1 MSGGNSYR
9 ARVRRVPLRNRLVRP
24 LVDFAQNEATG
35 GLILMGTSVLALL
48 WANSGPAGS
57 YDAVWKTYLKISVGD
72 QVGKLSLHHF
82 INDGLMAIFFLLV
95 GLEIKRELLIGELSV
110 RAKAVLPVAAAIGG
124 MIVPALLYAVVNFNG
139 GDMRG
144 TGVPMATD
152 IAFSLGVLA
161 MLGSRCPIALK
172 ILLAAVAIVDDL
184 GAVLVIAIFYTSQ
197 ISLPML
203 GGMAAC
209 VAVLWGMNRL
219 GVRSLLP
226 YLGLGVLLWWF
237 TLSSGIHATVAGVLL
252 ALMIPAQTG
261 IEPEAF
267 VTDAKDAVQ
276 SFESWNENTD
286 PGMITQ
292 GHQMAVRELE
302 LACEQ
307 IQMPLERLEDQL
319 QPWVTYLI
327 LPLFAFANA
336 GIALHDGLGSLAD
349 PVALGIILGLAIGK
363 PVGVLLGCGIALKW
377 LKAELPEGINRS
389 YLTGLGLLTG
399 IGFTMSLFISELA
412 FIDESA
418 RETAKIAILIV
429 SVTMGVLGY
438 AWLRRATVSQ
448 PATSPH

>member
-1 MSGGNSYR
+1 
-9 ARVRRVPLRNRLVRP
+9 
-24 LVDFAQNEATG
+24 
-35 GLILMGTSVLALL
+35 MGTSVLALL
-48 WANSGPAGS
+48 WANFGPAGT
-57 YDAVWKTYLKISVGD
+57 YDAFWKTYLKISVGD

-124 MIVPALLYAVVNFNG
+124 MVVPALLYALVNLRG

-144 TGVPMATD
+144 AGVPMATD

-161 MLGSRCPIALK
+161 MLGSRCPVALK

-219 GVRSLLP
+219 GVRTLLP
-226 YLGLGVLLWWF
+226 YLGIGLLLWWF
-237 TLSSGIHATVAGVLL
+237 TLSSGVHATVAGVLL

-267 VTDAKDAVQ
+267 VTEAKDAVQ
-276 SFESWNENTD
+276 SFESWNESTD
-286 PGMITQ
+286 IGMITQ

-319 QPWVTYLI
+319 QPWVTYFI

-336 GIALHDGLGSLAD
+336 GIALKDGLGSMAD
-349 PVALGIILGLAIGK
+349 PVAIGIMVGLAVGKPLGI
-363 PVGVLLGCGIALKW
+363 LLGCGIALKW
-377 LKAELPEGINRS
+377 LQAELPDGVNRS
-389 YLTGLGLLTG
+389 SLVGLGLLTG

-412 FIDESA
+412 FIDPAA
-418 RETAKIAILIV
+418 RETAKIAILVV
-429 SVTMGVLGY
+429 SVVMGVLGY
-438 AWLRRATVSQ
+438 AWLRRAAGKSPTVQ
-448 PATSPH
+448 HA